1 MKPTELT
8 DAQVNDLLSYMMG
21 AIMLCEEAVN
31 GDLDAALDNM
41 AGELP
46 NMRAMV
52 HMIDPSFPLEAIDND
67 EDDHDQFRTD
77 TEADS
82 DVLRSAGMGTD
93 EDYEHNSID

>member
-1 MKPTELT
+1 MKPTKLT

-21 AIMLCEEAVN
+21 AIMLCEDAVN
-31 GDLDAALDNM
+31 GDLDAALYNM

-52 HMIDPSFPLEAIDND
+52 HMIDPSFPLEAIYNY
-67 EDDHDQFRTD
+67 EDHDQFRTD